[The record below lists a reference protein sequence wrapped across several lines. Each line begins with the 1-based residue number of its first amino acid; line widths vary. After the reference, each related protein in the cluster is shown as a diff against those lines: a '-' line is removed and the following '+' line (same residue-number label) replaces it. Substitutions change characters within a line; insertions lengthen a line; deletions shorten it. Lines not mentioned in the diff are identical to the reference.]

1 MSKPILYMNPLSAPS
16 RAVMYL
22 VKYLGLELEC
32 IEISLDTRETLTP
45 EFRKLNPQHTVP
57 TLVDG
62 HDVIYDSHAIC
73 GYLVDKYATNDELYP
88 KGLVQRT
95 LVNARLH
102 FDSCD
107 IFSPMRFMYVQ
118 ILYGGLE
125 SVPKDVVRCLHES
138 WMILEDI
145 LKDSPYLCGENM
157 TIADICCLATITAV
171 VENAPIVEETYP
183 KLFDWLRRMCSMPFY
198 YDDGSKRLQMK
209 IKEKLK
215 ENRLTKKEVN

>member
-32 IEISLDTRETLTP
+32 IEISFDTRETLTP

-95 LVNARLH
+95 LV
-102 FDSCD
+102 
-107 IFSPMRFMYVQ
+107 Q

-171 VENAPIVEETYP
+171 LRMLP
-183 KLFDWLRRMCSMPFY
+183 LLRRRIPNCSTGCGECVQCRFITMMGPN
-198 YDDGSKRLQMK
+198 GCK
-209 IKEKLK
+209 
-215 ENRLTKKEVN
+215 